1 VIVGTFSGGDAMGGS
16 KPSQFWQ
23 KEPPA
28 TDRKSRVEDE
38 GILERE
44 KHEFAGSEAQ
54 EREMIP
60 GQTRKPQNRAK
71 AQSPGKERA
80 GKRGKSGR

>member
-1 VIVGTFSGGDAMGGS
+1 MGGS

-23 KEPPA
+23 KEPAA
-28 TDRKSRVEDE
+28 TDRKWRAEDE
-38 GILERE
+38 GVLERE
-44 KHEFAGSEAQ
+44 KHELTGSDAQ

-60 GQTRKPQNRAK
+60 GQQRKPQNRAGSVSK
-71 AQSPGKERA
+71 GKKKRA

>member
-1 VIVGTFSGGDAMGGS
+1 MGGS

-23 KEPPA
+23 KEPAA
-28 TDRKSRVEDE
+28 TDRKWRAEDE
-38 GILERE
+38 GLLERE
-44 KHEFAGSEAQ
+44 KHELTGSEAE

-60 GQTRKPQNRAK
+60 APRPKPQNRA
-71 AQSPGKERA
+71 QSQPRGKKRA

>member
-1 VIVGTFSGGDAMGGS
+1 MGGS

-28 TDRKSRVEDE
+28 TDRKWRVEDE
-38 GILERE
+38 GVLERE
-44 KHEFAGSEAQ
+44 KHEFTGSEAKD
-54 EREMIP
+54 REMIP
-60 GQTRKPQNRAK
+60 GQQRKPSNRATSPSK
-71 AQSPGKERA
+71 AKKKSA

>member
-1 VIVGTFSGGDAMGGS
+1 MGGS

-23 KEPPA
+23 KEPAA
-28 TDRKSRVEDE
+28 TDRKWRAEDE
-38 GILERE
+38 GVLERE
-44 KHEFAGSEAQ
+44 KHELTGSDAQ

-60 GQTRKPQNRAK
+60 GQQRKPQNRARSVAK
-71 AQSPGKERA
+71 GKKRA

>member
-1 VIVGTFSGGDAMGGS
+1 MGGS

-28 TDRKSRVEDE
+28 TDRKSRVADE
-38 GILERE
+38 GVLERE
-44 KHEFAGSEAQ
+44 KHEFAGSEAA

-60 GQTRKPQNRAK
+60 GQQRKPQNRATS
-71 AQSPGKERA
+71 QSQGKKRA

>member
-1 VIVGTFSGGDAMGGS
+1 MGGS

-23 KEPPA
+23 MEPA
-28 TDRKSRVEDE
+28 TTDRKWRAEDE
-38 GILERE
+38 GVLERE
-44 KHEFAGSEAQ
+44 KHELAASEAQ

-60 GQTRKPQNRAK
+60 EQKAKPQKRARS
-71 AQSPGKERA
+71 QPQGKKRA